1 MRLALA
7 AECEAAR
14 NSGPHAHNVLEAFD
28 REFVDSNQG
37 EAIAGRGFLELV
49 GGNFTLLEEPQDL
62 LGCFL
67 DFGFEGFHPVLD
79 GGGSPSFGGVI
90 LEGGVGWLEYIL
102 KCWWLVW
109 WGCGITFGWGAGA
122 ACILLGGGPGRD
134 HPKWP

>member
-1 MRLALA
+1 MAAPTLTTCWRLLI
-7 AECEAAR
+7 E
-14 NSGPHAHNVLEAFD
+14 S
-28 REFVDSNQG
+28 
-37 EAIAGRGFLELV
+37 
-49 GGNFTLLEEPQDL
+49 LLTRIKDL

>member
-49 GGNFTLLEEPQDL
+49 GGDFALLEEPQDL

-67 DFGFEGFHPVLD
+67 DFGFKILSSSAGWRGQSKLRGRHP
-79 GGGSPSFGGVI
+79 
-90 LEGGVGWLEYIL
+90 
-102 KCWWLVW
+102 
-109 WGCGITFGWGAGA
+109 
-122 ACILLGGGPGRD
+122 
-134 HPKWP
+134 